1 MRRWHSVAAGLVA
14 LGALGAAPVFFAPK
28 ITGDPP
34 KNQAGVA
41 PDATGDQLER
51 PDATEQLT
59 ASAARL
65 LAPPATIPA
74 PRFGSSTPSS
84 VFPSRREALDR
95 SSVIVETGT
104 TDQQY
109 RIDDPPVETTY
120 DLRSLTSTAYPFGDS
135 FPLAFGPDTPG
146 TRTVVIGGTV
156 LGQQDRDL
164 TWEEVH
170 DPYGG
175 GGLRMIGTDYLVS
188 YDLRVDNVNDGFMP
202 LPPEGDLNAARF
214 LIDGCHMTWIRDD
227 AVEDDTEMSGTI
239 RDCLFDGINTGV
251 SIGQS
256 TGNPNA
262 LVRIKHSTFLFAP
275 MRNER
280 AADGIGHQTLFK
292 QMPGGRV
299 RLSHVLICY
308 PENPMSPS
316 RLRIFP
322 PGTYSRVEIVLGPDF
337 VGRYP
342 GRRPAGVT
350 VSRDWSLCGA
360 AKADWLSKHE
370 RKDRVAEG

>member
-1 MRRWHSVAAGLVA
+1 MRRWHSATGGLIA
-14 LGALGAAPVFFAPK
+14 LGALAAATVILIPK
-28 ITGDPP
+28 ITGDQS
-34 KNQAGVA
+34 KTAGGAARDVVV
-41 PDATGDQLER
+41 DR
-51 PDATEQLT
+51 PDRPGATEPT
-59 ASAARL
+59 ASSARL
-65 LAPPATIPA
+65 LAQPAAIPS
-74 PRFGSSTPSS
+74 PSLGSSTPSS
-84 VFPSRREALDR
+84 AFPSRRESLDR
-95 SSVIVETGT
+95 PSVVLETGT

-109 RIDDPPVETTY
+109 RIEAPPHDTTY
-120 DLRSLTSTAYPFGDS
+120 DLRSLTSTAYPFGDP

-146 TRTVVIGGTV
+146 TRTVVIGGRV

-164 TWEEVH
+164 SWEEVH

-188 YDLRVDNVNDGFMP
+188 YDLRVDNVTDGFMP

-239 RDCLFDGINTGV
+239 RGCLFDGINTGV

-256 TGNPNA
+256 TENPNA
-262 LVRIKHSTFLFAP
+262 LVRIKHSVFLFAP
-275 MRNER
+275 MRNDR
-280 AADGIGHQTLFK
+280 AEDGIGHQTLFK

-299 RLSHVLICY
+299 RLSHVLVCY

-322 PGTYSRVEIVLGPDF
+322 PGRYSSVEIVLGPDF

-350 VSRDWSLCGA
+350 VSRDWSLCRT

-370 RKDRVAEG
+370 RTLRLADG